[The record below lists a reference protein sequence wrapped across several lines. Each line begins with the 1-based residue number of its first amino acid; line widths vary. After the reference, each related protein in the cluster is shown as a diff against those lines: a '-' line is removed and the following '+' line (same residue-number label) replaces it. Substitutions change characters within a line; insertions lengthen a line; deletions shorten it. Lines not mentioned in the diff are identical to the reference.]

1 MVALVVGGRHPG
13 HYFLDSDDFNDVV
26 TRLISCVSFC
36 HIPFCRTDVCPVKIS
51 PPGVVVRRAGATA
64 RWRMFNSNDEYRCLS
79 SGPTDRR
86 ITENQIH
93 MHIRLTHIMFVEC
106 MRPP

>member
-26 TRLISCVSFC
+26 TRLVACVIFVTRLLACVNFC

-51 PPGVVVRRAGATA
+51 PPEVVVRRAGATA

-79 SGPTDRR
+79 CNQGQLTGESQR
-86 ITENQIH
+86 IKFKCI
-93 MHIRLTHIMFVEC
+93 
-106 MRPP
+106 

>member
-26 TRLISCVSFC
+26 TRLVASVISC

-64 RWRMFNSNDEYRCLS
+64 RWRMFNSNDEYRLS
-79 SGPTDRR
+79 AAILIYSFRTFSLVGR
-86 ITENQIH
+86 
-93 MHIRLTHIMFVEC
+93 V
-106 MRPP
+106 

>member
-26 TRLISCVSFC
+26 TRSVNSSLLWESISFFSWSILRDLPQLIIF
-36 HIPFCRTDVCPVKIS
+36 RTDVCPLKIS

-64 RWRMFNSNDEYRCLS
+64 R
-79 SGPTDRR
+79 
-86 ITENQIH
+86 
-93 MHIRLTHIMFVEC
+93 
-106 MRPP
+106 